1 MSSFASSLSGINAAS
16 WLVTVSA
23 GNVANLN
30 SDGYRAKRVTFGA
43 NPDGTVQVQA
53 PTESQAEPS
62 PGGSNV
68 DLAEEMINLMVGKT
82 YFAANAAALR
92 TEGQVTGMALDLKA

>member
-1 MSSFASSLSGINAAS
+1 MSAFSSGLSGLSAAT
-16 WLVTVSA
+16 WMVTVSA

-30 SDGYRAKRVTFGA
+30 SAGYRARKVGFAADAAGGVSAQPLTE
-43 NPDGTVQVQA
+43 DG
-53 PTESQAEPS
+53 AEPV

-68 DLAEEMINLMVGKT
+68 DLAAEMVNLMVGNT

-92 TEGQVTGMALDLKA
+92 TQQQVLGMALDLKA

>member
-1 MSSFASSLSGINAAS
+1 M
-16 WLVTVSA
+16 VTVSA

-30 SDGYRAKRVTFGA
+30 TAGYRARKVGFEADAEGGVSAQPLTA
-43 NPDGTVQVQA
+43 DG
-53 PTESQAEPS
+53 AEPV

-68 DLAEEMINLMVGKT
+68 DLATEMVNLMVGNT

-92 TEGQVTGMALDLKA
+92 TQQEVLGMALDLKA